1 MNKNQLSKV
10 VLLTQGIGA
19 VFFAV
24 FWLAYSFALPSTSV
38 RSGEPVFKIPLS
50 IFGGLFLLLTF
61 VLLVA
66 SFVMKRRIN
75 NKSQ

>member
-1 MNKNQLSKV
+1 MNNNQVSKV
-10 VLLTQGIGA
+10 VLLTQGLGA

-61 VLLVA
+61 LLLLA
-66 SFVMKRRIN
+66 SFVVKRRKKDN
-75 NKSQ
+75 PQ